1 MNMDNIIESSVI
13 SEQEIVQKILNGE
26 KALFEILIRRSN
38 AVLYKIARC
47 YGFNHQDAEDIM
59 QETHVAAYTN
69 LKSFQHKASYR
80 TWVSKIL
87 IHKCVYKLSYGYFK
101 NEMPVSNNLHEESK
115 PVFNNSKMGTEKIVL
130 NKELSKVLERSLE
143 EIPLTYRSVFILR
156 EIEGFNTAETAELIN
171 STPVNVKVRL
181 SRAKALLQKKLE
193 SYYSVS
199 DIFEFNAVYCDAMV
213 KKVFVQLEQAD
224 H

>member
-1 MNMDNIIESSVI
+1 MENIIESSII
-13 SEQEIVQKILNGE
+13 SEQDIIQKILNGE
-26 KALFEILIRRSN
+26 KALFEVLIRRSN

-59 QETHVAAYTN
+59 QETHVAAYTT
-69 LKSFQHKASYR
+69 LKKFQHKATYK

-101 NEMPVSNNLHEESK
+101 NEMPGSNNLNEESK
-115 PVFNNSKMGTEKIVL
+115 PVFNHSNMATEKIVL
-130 NKELSKVLERSLE
+130 NKELSRMLEKSLE

-171 STPVNVKVRL
+171 TTPVNVKVRL

-193 SYYSVS
+193 SYYSSS

-213 KKVFVQLEQAD
+213 NKVFEQLE
-224 H
+224 HVHC